1 MSIVGIFT
9 RAQPLIGGVFF
20 DAVLNESTEL
30 VTEVTEFPI
39 ENGSVGNDHALQRPL
54 RLTMRVGVS
63 DNPFRALRE
72 AASSLPG
79 ALPGAGRALTGVG
92 AGVAGGAAIGAVGD
106 PAIAGLAVG
115 AANAAFQAG
124 RSQTRGG
131 NALEAIREIQ
141 RKNEIIDVVGTKRE
155 YAGCIITNTRQ
166 ETTKENE
173 QGLELVV
180 ELQQMLFINSTIDE
194 GGARNPDDTAA
205 TQGAE
210 TENLGRLNPQ

>member
-9 RAQPLIGGVFF
+9 RSQPLIGGVFF
-20 DAVLNESTEL
+20 DAVLSEATEL

-39 ENGSVGNDHALQRPL
+39 EDGSVGNDHALQRPL
-54 RLTMRVGVS
+54 RITMRVGIS

-72 AASSLPG
+72 AASSFPG
-79 ALPGAGRALTGVG
+79 GGALTGI
-92 AGVAGGAAIGAVGD
+92 ATGVAGGAAIGAAGD
-106 PAIAGLAVG
+106 PAIAGLAAG
-115 AANAAFQAG
+115 AASAAFLAG
-124 RSQTRGG
+124 RAQTRSQS
-131 NALEAIREIQ
+131 ALEELRDIQ
-141 RKNEIIDVVGTKRE
+141 RRNTIIDVVDSKGKE
-155 YAGCIITNTRQ
+155 YPRCIITNTRQ

-180 ELQQMLFINSTIDE
+180 ELQKMLFINSTIEE
-194 GGARNPDDTAA
+194 GGARNPDDTAS